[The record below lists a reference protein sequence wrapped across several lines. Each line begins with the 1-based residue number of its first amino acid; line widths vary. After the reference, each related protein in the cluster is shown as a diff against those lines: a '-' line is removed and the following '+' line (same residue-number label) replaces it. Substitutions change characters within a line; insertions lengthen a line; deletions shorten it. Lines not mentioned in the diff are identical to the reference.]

1 MFIINTIISLTVLS
15 FKILYIY
22 RYLKKTLTQTTKIM
36 IRKTLFVAFAILLVA
51 CNTDTKETET
61 SLNVSFEK
69 FELKNGL
76 QVVLHIDKSDPV
88 VAVEL
93 MAHVGSAREVAGRTG
108 FAHLFEHLLFLE
120 SENLG
125 KGGLDKM
132 SARIGGS
139 GANGSTSRDRTNYLQ
154 TIPNDALEKM
164 IWAEADKLGW
174 FINTVTDQV
183 LAKEKQV
190 VKNEK
195 RQSYDNRPY
204 GHNQVII
211 DRNLYPKNHPYNWQV
226 IGSLEDLQNATLEDV
241 KTFFRKWYVPNNATL
256 VLSGDFDPAQAKE
269 WVHKYFDEIPRGE
282 KIIPQQKRGGIVNE
296 TKFLYYEDN
305 FARLPMLTFA
315 WPAVELYHKDSYALD
330 ILTQYLSQGKNAPLS
345 KVLVDELKLTSFTS
359 MFNWSS
365 ELAGQAQLSVR
376 GFNNVDLNEIN
387 QGIKTAFKN
396 FEKEGI
402 SDKDLSRIKA
412 GQETQ
417 FYNRLSSVLGKGTS
431 LASYNTYAGDPGFI
445 NKQIGL
451 TLGVTKEDVMR
462 VYNTY
467 IKEKNYIATSF
478 VPKGMAKLAI
488 KGSTEAVIKEE
499 KIIQGAEEKFD
510 PKVVAKYTKTP
521 SKINRSTEPDYG
533 KSPALKVPKVWNDEL
548 SNGIK
553 IFGIENSEVPLV
565 RFNIVIDGGQLLEK
579 MDKLGVANL
588 TANLMNRGTKN
599 KTVAQLEEAIQEL
612 GASVRI
618 SASKEN
624 ITISGNSLAKNYTKT
639 LALVEEMLLE
649 PRWDTTEFELIKKS
663 VVGNLRQQK
672 SSPTTIAGNVYNE
685 LIYGKDNIR
694 SKNTLGTIESVGA
707 INLDDLKSFYS
718 NYISPSVAKMH
729 VVGDIKQEK
738 VIASLEKLNSNWA
751 AKEVVIPVYKTP
763 KAPNKPAVYFYDVP
777 KAKQSVINFGAPA
790 LAVTDTDYYPATVM
804 NYILGGGGFASQL
817 TQELREGKGYTYG
830 IGSRFSG
837 SKAAGAFTISSRV
850 RTNVTLESAQLVKK
864 IITEYPTNFSEKD
877 LATTKGFLIKSNA
890 RSFETMRAKLNMLQ
904 NISNYN
910 LSTDYVKDREKIVN
924 DMTIERVQELSRKYI
939 NPNKM
944 IWLFV
949 GDAESQLDRLN
960 ELGFGQPVLLNKT
973 KEKIKL

>member
-1 MFIINTIISLTVLS
+1 MIK
-15 FKILYIY
+15 KILFI
-22 RYLKKTLTQTTKIM
+22 
-36 IRKTLFVAFAILLVA
+36 AFAISLVA
-51 CNTDTKETET
+51 CNTDKKEKETA
-61 SLNVSFEK
+61 LNVSFEK

-76 QVVLHIDKSDPV
+76 QVVFHLDKSDPV

-93 MAHVGSAREVAGRTG
+93 MAHVGSAREIEGRTG

-174 FINTVTDQV
+174 FINTVTDPV

-195 RQSYDNRPY
+195 RQRVDNAPY
-204 GHNQVII
+204 GFNQQII
-211 DRNLYPKNHPYNWQV
+211 DRNLYPKDHPYNWQV
-226 IGSLEDLQNATLEDV
+226 IGSLEDLQNATLNDV
-241 KTFFRKWYVPNNATL
+241 KTFFKKWYVPNNATL

-282 KIIPQQKRGGIVNE
+282 DIIPQEKRPGVVQE
-296 TKFLYYEDN
+296 SKFLYFEDN
-305 FARLPMLTFA
+305 FARLPMLTLA
-315 WPAVELYHKDSYALD
+315 WPTVELYNKDSYALD

-345 KVLVDELKLTSFTS
+345 KVLVDDLKLTSFTS
-359 MFNWSS
+359 MWNWSS
-365 ELAGQAQLSVR
+365 ELAGQMQLGIR
-376 GFNNVDLNEIN
+376 GFNNVDLNKIN
-387 QGIKTAFKN
+387 DGIHKAFKK
-396 FEKEGI
+396 FEENGI
-402 SDKDLSRIKA
+402 PEKDLNRIKA

-417 FYNRLSSVLGKGTS
+417 FYNSLSSVIGKGTN

-445 NKQIGL
+445 NKEIDL
-451 TLGVTKEDVMR
+451 TLNVSKEDVMR

-467 IKEKNYIATSF
+467 IKDKHFIATSF
-478 VPKGMAKLAI
+478 VPKGMAKLAL
-488 KGSTEAVIKEE
+488 KGSTEAIIKEE
-499 KIIQGAEEKFD
+499 KIVQGAEEKFD
-510 PKVVAKYTKTP
+510 PKVAAKYIKTP
-521 SKINRSTEPDYG
+521 SKINRATEPNYG
-533 KSPALKVPKVWNDEL
+533 TAPILNVPNVYTSEL

-553 IFGIENSEVPLV
+553 VYGIENSEVPLV
-565 RFNIVIDGGQLLEK
+565 RFNLVIDGGQLLEK

-588 TANLMNRGTKN
+588 TARLMNRGTKN

-612 GASVRI
+612 GASIGV
-618 SASKEN
+618 SASKES
-624 ITISGNSLAKNYTKT
+624 ITISGNTLAKNYTKT
-639 LALVEEMLLE
+639 LALVEEILLE
-649 PRWDTTEFELIKKS
+649 PRWDATEFELIKKS
-663 VVGNLRQQK
+663 VVGNLRQQEA
-672 SSPTTIAGNVYNE
+672 SPTTIAGNVYNE

-694 SKNTLGTIESVGA
+694 SKNTLGTIASMDKIV
-707 INLDDLKSFYS
+707 LDDLKSFYS

-729 VVGDIKQEK
+729 IVGDIDKEK
-738 VIASLEKLNSNWA
+738 ALASLENINSKWA
-751 AKEVVIPVYKTP
+751 AKKVTIPVYKTP
-763 KAPNKPAVYFYDVP
+763 EAPNKPTIYFYDVP
-777 KAKQSVINFGAPA
+777 KAKQSVINFGTPS
-790 LAVTDTDYYPATVM
+790 LAVTDKDYYPATVM

-837 SKAAGAFTISSRV
+837 TKAKGTFTISSRV

-864 IITEYPTNFSEKD
+864 IISDYPTNFNEKD

-890 RSFETMRAKLNMLQ
+890 RRFETMGAKLNMLRSM
-904 NISNYN
+904 SNYGFDAN
-910 LSTDYVKDREKIVN
+910 YVKDREKIVN
-924 DMTIERVQELSRKYI
+924 EMSIEKIQELAKKYI

-973 KEKIKL
+973 SEKIKQ

>member
-1 MFIINTIISLTVLS
+1 MTKKSL
-15 FKILYIY
+15 
-22 RYLKKTLTQTTKIM
+22 
-36 IRKTLFVAFAILLVA
+36 LFAFAIVLIA
-51 CNTDTKETET
+51 CNTEKKET
-61 SLNVSFEK
+61 SLNVPFEK

-76 QVVLHIDKSDPV
+76 QVVMHVDKSDPV

-93 MAHVGSAREVAGRTG
+93 MAHVGSAREIEGRTG

-132 SARIGGS
+132 TARIGGS

-174 FINTVTDQV
+174 FINTVTDPV

-226 IGSLEDLQNATLEDV
+226 IGSLEDLQNAKLEDV

-256 VLSGDFDPAQAKE
+256 VLSGDFDPVQAKK
-269 WVHKYFDEIPRGE
+269 WVEKYFNEIPRGDKITPLE
-282 KIIPQQKRGGIVNE
+282 KRAGVVNE
-296 TKFLYYEDN
+296 TKFFYYEDN

-315 WPAVELYHKDSYALD
+315 WPTVELYHKDSYALN

-345 KVLVDELKLTSFTS
+345 KVLVDDLKLTSFVS
-359 MFNWSS
+359 MYNRSS
-365 ELAGQAQLSVR
+365 EIAGQMQLGVR
-376 GFNNVDLNEIN
+376 GFTNVDLNEIN
-387 QGIKTAFKN
+387 KGVKKAFEN
-396 FEKEGI
+396 FENKGI
-402 SDKDLSRIKA
+402 SDSDLNRIKA
-412 GQETQ
+412 GLETR
-417 FYNRLSSVLGKGTS
+417 FYNSLSSVLGKGTN
-431 LASYNTYAGDPGFI
+431 LASFNTYSNDPGFI
-445 NKQIGL
+445 NKEINY
-451 TLGVTKEDVMR
+451 TLGVTKDDVLR

-467 IKEKNYIATSF
+467 IKDKNFIATSF

-488 KGSTEAVIKEE
+488 KDSKEAIIKEE
-499 KIIQGAEEKFD
+499 KIVQGAEEKFD
-510 PKVVAKYTKTP
+510 PKIAAKYTKTP
-521 SKINRSTEPDYG
+521 STFDRSVEPPSG
-533 KSPALKVPKVWNDEL
+533 KSPELSVPTVWKNEL

-553 IFGIENSEVPLV
+553 VYGIKNSEVPLV
-565 RFNIVIDGGQLLEK
+565 RFNLVIDGGQLLEK

-588 TANLMNRGTKN
+588 TASLMNRGTKN

-612 GASVRI
+612 GASVRV

-624 ITISGNSLAKNYTKT
+624 ITISGTTLAKNYNKT
-639 LALVEEMLLE
+639 LVLVEEILLE
-649 PRWDTTEFELIKKS
+649 PRWDATEFELLKKS

-672 SSPTTIAGNVYNE
+672 ASPTTIASNVYNE

-694 SKNTLGTIESVGA
+694 SKNTLGTIESVGK
-707 INLDDLKSFYS
+707 ITVDDLKSFYS

-729 VVGDIKQEK
+729 VVGDIDKET
-738 VIASLEKLNSNWA
+738 VIASLSNLNTKWA
-751 AKEVVIPVYKTP
+751 SKEVIIPIYKTP
-763 KAPNKPAVYFYDVP
+763 EAPNKPTVYFYDVP
-777 KAKQSVINFGAPA
+777 KAKQSVINFGTPA
-790 LAVTDTDYYPATVM
+790 LAATDKDYYPATVM

-830 IGSRFSG
+830 IFSG
-837 SKAAGAFTISSRV
+837 FSGTKAAGAFTISSRV
-850 RTNVTLESAQLVKK
+850 RTNVSLESAQLVKK
-864 IITEYPTNFSEKD
+864 IITDYPKNYSEKD
-877 LATTKGFLIKSNA
+877 LETTKGFLIKSNA
-890 RSFETMRAKLNMLQ
+890 RRFETMGAKLNMLQ
-904 NISNYN
+904 NMSAYGF
-910 LSTDYVKDREKIVN
+910 SSDYIKDREKIVN
-924 DMTIERVQELSRKYI
+924 EMTIERIQELSKKYI

-960 ELGFGQPVLLNKT
+960 ELGFGAPVLLNNT
-973 KEKIKL
+973 KEKIKK